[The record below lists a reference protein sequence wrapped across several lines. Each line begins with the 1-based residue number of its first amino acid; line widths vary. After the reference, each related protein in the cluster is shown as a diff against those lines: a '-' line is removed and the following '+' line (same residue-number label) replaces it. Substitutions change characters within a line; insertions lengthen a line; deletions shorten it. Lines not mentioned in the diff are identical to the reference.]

1 LLQRLRWI
9 TEERNT
15 TSASGSNFPREN
27 IIYRNKN
34 IHHSELQHNHD
45 TYFNLTNL
53 GGRQTPATQDSTLDI
68 PERGVMIDEYG
79 RNSSSLHSHNLCSHT
94 RRKSNKKYDTVNEDV
109 MQREQKVPCSTKDL
123 TKSATTIGK
132 DILSKGS
139 PRPDT
144 QLKQVMNRGDQSQ
157 RINESQATNTSCKP
171 TYVHFTFPQISVL
184 RNSSSAEIIL

>member
-1 LLQRLRWI
+1 MQRLRQI
-9 TEERNT
+9 TGDRNAN
-15 TSASGSNFPREN
+15 SISNGNHRRAN
-27 IIYRNKN
+27 IISKN
-34 IHHSELQHNHD
+34 NVFHHSDLQHNHD

-79 RNSSSLHSHNLCSHT
+79 RNSSSLHSHNLFSHT
-94 RRKSNKKYDTVNEDV
+94 RRKSNKKYDTVNEDM
-109 MQREQKVPCSTKDL
+109 MQCEHKIPCSTTDL
-123 TKSATTIGK
+123 SKSATTIGK
-132 DILSKGS
+132 NILSKGS

-171 TYVHFTFPQISVL
+171 TYVHFTFPQISVK